1 MISKLKGIIDELNN
15 DHLIIDVNSVF
26 YDVFCSK
33 SVLTNLEKDKEIII
47 FIYDSIKEDSRI
59 LYGFLNNED
68 KELFKFLIKIRG
80 VGEKTVMGWM
90 SEISSDSLKK
100 ILHEGDIDSL
110 CKLPKVG
117 RKTGEKILADIKH
130 SIKSLELPNIK
141 KGDNAIE
148 IKNNAVLVLSSLGV
162 NKNTAEQKVKE
173 LYESGMNVS
182 DLVSVSLK
190 K

>member
-1 MISKLKGIIDELNN
+1 MISKLKGIVDELNN

-33 SVLTNLEKDKEIII
+33 SVLTNLEKDKEIVV

-130 SIKSLELPNIK
+130 SIKSLDLTNIK

-148 IKNNAVLVLSSLGV
+148 IKNNAILVLSSLGV

-182 DLVSVSLK
+182 DLVSISLK